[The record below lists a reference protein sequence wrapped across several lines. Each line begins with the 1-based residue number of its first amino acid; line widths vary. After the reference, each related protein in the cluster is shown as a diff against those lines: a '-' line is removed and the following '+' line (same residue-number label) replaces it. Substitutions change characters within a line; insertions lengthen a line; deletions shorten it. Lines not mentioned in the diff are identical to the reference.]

1 MAYLTK
7 HGAKRIRER
16 VNVSKRQLKLVLERG
31 KPINVY
37 SGSFRRY
44 LDRIRTNSKGS
55 VYLLVYGNNIYILSY
70 ENALIT
76 VLNIPSKYAKYKARE
91 D

>member
-1 MAYLTK
+1 MAYLTE

-44 LDRIRTNSKGS
+44 LDRIRINSNGI
-55 VYLLVYGNNIYILSY
+55 VYLLVYGNSIYVFGFH
-70 ENALIT
+70 NALIT
-76 VLNIPSKYAKYKARE
+76 VLNIPGKYAKYKAKE
-91 D
+91 E

>member
-1 MAYLTK
+1 MAYLTE

-44 LDRIRTNSKGS
+44 LDRIRINSKGS

-76 VLNIPSKYAKYKARE
+76 VLNVPGKYAKYKARE
-91 D
+91 E

>member
-1 MAYLTK
+1 MAYLTE

-55 VYLLVYGNNIYILSY
+55 VYLLIYGNNIFSY

-76 VLNIPSKYAKYKARE
+76 VLNIPSKYAKYKAKE

>member
-1 MAYLTK
+1 MAYLTE

-44 LDRIRTNSKGS
+44 LDRIRTNSRGS
-55 VYLLVYGNNIYILSY
+55 VYLLIYGNNIYIFSY

-76 VLNIPSKYAKYKARE
+76 VLNIPSKYSKYKAKE

>member
-1 MAYLTK
+1 MAYLTE

-31 KPINVY
+31 KTINVY

-44 LDRIRTNSKGS
+44 LDKVRINSSGRT
-55 VYLLVYGNNIYILSY
+55 YLLVYGNNIYILGY
-70 ENALIT
+70 DNALIT
-76 VLNIPSKYAKYKARE
+76 VLNIPSRYLKYRARE
-91 D
+91 E

>member
-1 MAYLTK
+1 MTYLTE
-7 HGAKRIRER
+7 HVAKRIRER

-44 LDRIRTNSKGS
+44 LDRIRINSKGD
-55 VYLLVYGNNIYILSY
+55 
-70 ENALIT
+70 
-76 VLNIPSKYAKYKARE
+76 K
-91 D
+91 